1 MAALYAEQ
9 LTKAFGIE
17 VIFRNVSFEIQSG
30 EKVGLIGANGAG
42 KTTLMRCLLGLE
54 SLDGGQVRLSAGA
67 TVGYVQQQADAGRA
81 TVYEYLEAAYRDIL
95 ECQRRFR
102 ATEQRMAAEKDE
114 AELARLMKAYAADVE
129 YFEQAGG
136 YQYASDIRRVAFGLG
151 FTDDDMTRPVATLS
165 GGQQTRLNL
174 ARALCR
180 KPDFLFLD
188 EPTNH
193 LDIAMVEWLEEF
205 LQSYAG
211 SVFIISHDR
220 YFLDNTVG
228 RILELQGE
236 RLTAYSGNYSRYLE
250 QKAHNEEA
258 LQSAYEKQQRL
269 IAQTEEYI
277 RRYKAGIKA
286 KQARGRQ
293 SQLDRLERIELMRQ
307 ERQLDFELPAPAE
320 CADRVAELIDV
331 TAGYGPKTVFANQ
344 SLLIRRGEA
353 VALVGANGAG
363 KTTLLKLLT
372 GALEP
377 LAGRVKKGSRVQIGY
392 FAQQHENL
400 VSHNSLLDEIMG
412 EFGFGQERARGLLGH
427 FLFCGDDVFKRVA
440 ELSGGERARLALL
453 KLMLSGAN
461 LLLLDEPTNHLDI
474 AAKEA
479 VETALAVFPGTIVAV
494 SHDRYFLDK
503 LAERVLELADGRLTE
518 YIGNYSDYRSQ
529 KQLAARRAAAAA
541 AAAPPADRAVRQ
553 QSPRRRK
560 ADSDKTI
567 KSLEG
572 EIGALEATLAELEVR
587 LNDAETYKEPLAA
600 RELADRY
607 AACQAELDAKYAEW
621 LAVTEQQA
629 GSQ

>member
-1 MAALYAEQ
+1 MASLFAEQ
-9 LTKAFGIE
+9 LTKSFGID
-17 VIFRNVSFEIQSG
+17 VIFNNVSFEIQSG
-30 EKVGLIGANGAG
+30 EKVGLIGANGTG

-54 SLDGGQVRLSAGA
+54 SLDAGQVRLSAGA
-67 TVGYVQQQADAGRA
+67 TVGYVQQQTDAGRA
-81 TVYEYLEAAYRDIL
+81 TVLEYLEAAYADVI

-102 ATEQRMAAEKDE
+102 ETERLMAAEKE
-114 AELARLMKAYAADVE
+114 ESELARLMKAYAADVE
-129 YFEQAGG
+129 YFEQANG
-136 YQYASDIRRVAFGLG
+136 YQYTSDIRRVAFGLG
-151 FTDDDMTRPVATLS
+151 FTDDDMARPVATLS

-220 YFLDNTVG
+220 YFLDSTVS
-228 RILELQGE
+228 RIFELQGE
-236 RLTAYSGNYSRYLE
+236 RLTAYGGNYSRYLE
-250 QKAHNEEA
+250 QKAMSEEA
-258 LQSAYEKQQRL
+258 LQNAYEKQQRL

-307 ERQLDFELPAPAE
+307 DRQLGFELPAPAE

-344 SLLIRRGEA
+344 SLLIRRGES

-377 LAGRVKKGSRVQIGY
+377 LSGRVKKGSRVQIGY

-400 VSHNSLLDEIMG
+400 TSHNILLDEIMG
-412 EFGFGQERARGLLGH
+412 EFAFSQERARGLLGH

-440 ELSGGERARLALL
+440 DLSGGERARLALL

-503 LAERVLELADGRLTE
+503 LAERVLELEDGQLTD
-518 YIGNYSDYRSQ
+518 YIGNYSDYRGQ
-529 KQLAARRAAAAA
+529 KQLAARRAAADKAKQLSQRPVKQ
-541 AAAPPADRAVRQ
+541 PP
-553 QSPRRRK
+553 PRKRK
-560 ADSDKTI
+560 ADAGKML
-567 KSLEG
+567 KNLEG
-572 EIGALEATLAELEVR
+572 EIAVLEATMTELEAR
-587 LNDAETYKEPLAA
+587 LNDAEIYKEPVAA
-600 RELADRY
+600 RELTKRY

-621 LAVTEQQA
+621 LEVTEEQGEGQQ
-629 GSQ
+629 

>member
-1 MAALYAEQ
+1 MASLFAEQ
-9 LTKAFGIE
+9 LAKSFGID
-17 VIFRNVSFEIQSG
+17 VVFNNVSFEIQSG
-30 EKVGLIGANGAG
+30 EKVGLIGPNGTG

-54 SLDGGQVRLSAGA
+54 SLDAGQVRLSAGA

-81 TVYEYLEAAYRDIL
+81 TVYEYLESAYQDVID
-95 ECQRRFR
+95 CQRRFR
-102 ATEQRMAAEKDE
+102 ETERLMAAEKDE
-114 AELARLMKAYAADVE
+114 NELASLMKAYAADVE
-129 YFEQAGG
+129 YFEQNSG

-151 FTDDDMTRPVATLS
+151 FTDDDMARPAATLS

-205 LQSYAG
+205 LQSYSG

-258 LQSAYEKQQRL
+258 LLSAYEKQQRL

-277 RRYKAGIKA
+277 RRYKAGIKS

-307 ERQLDFELPAPAE
+307 ERQLEFELPAPAE

-400 VSHNSLLDEIMG
+400 GSHNILIDEIMG

-427 FLFCGDDVFKRVA
+427 FLFCGDDVFKQVA
-440 ELSGGERARLALL
+440 DLSGGERARLALL

-503 LAERVLELADGRLTE
+503 LAERVIELEDGRLSE
-518 YIGNYSDYRSQ
+518 YIGNYSDYRAK
-529 KQLAARRAAAAA
+529 KQLAARQVAVPAASPVSRASKLS
-541 AAAPPADRAVRQ
+541 PPRQ
-553 QSPRRRK
+553 RK
-560 ADSDKTI
+560 AATEKML
-567 KSLEG
+567 KNLEG
-572 EIGALEATLAELEVR
+572 EIAVLEADLAELEAR
-587 LNDAETYKEPLAA
+587 LNDGEIYKEPVAA
-600 RELADRY
+600 RELTERY

-621 LAVTEQQA
+621 LAFTEQQTD
-629 GSQ
+629 SQ